1 MQNAIRRKMARSEL
15 NQAIRT
21 AFAGTKSIAYAEELT
36 DGMYNTAYTLT
47 LNDGKKVV
55 LKVAPDSSIQSM
67 RYEKGMMRC
76 EVEVL
81 RLLRARGDIP
91 VPEVYYYSGDQTDL
105 EYFIMEYMSG
115 VTFVK
120 VKKSLP
126 QEEREVIEAELGR
139 LNRLINDIEG
149 ERFGYYAL
157 QEQQGTEWPD
167 VLRSM
172 FGGILADARDAGVSL
187 PMTEDEIWSVLDQ
200 AQASLEEVKT
210 PCLVHWDLW
219 DGNVFIRDGRITGL
233 IDCERALWGDYLL
246 EFNFRTVSGQSAAF
260 LRGYGIEQLTPSE
273 KTRSQIYDL
282 YLVLILHI
290 ECAYRKYEDQRHIE
304 WATKLLKTT
313 WEGFT
318 RSEDK

>member
-1 MQNAIRRKMARSEL
+1 MQNAIRRTMARSEL

-47 LNDGKKVV
+47 LSDGMKVV

-81 RLLRARGDIP
+81 RLLRERGDIP
-91 VPEVYYYSGDQTDL
+91 VPEVYYYSGDQTNL

-115 VTFVK
+115 EPFVK
-120 VKKSLP
+120 VKKALP
-126 QEEREVIEAELGR
+126 QEEREAIEAELGH

-157 QEQQGTEWPD
+157 QEQQGTDWPD
-167 VLRSM
+167 VLRAM
-172 FGGILADARDAGVSL
+172 FDGILADARDAEVAL
-187 PMTEDEIWSVLDQ
+187 PMSENEIWALLERSHD
-200 AQASLEEVKT
+200 SLAEVKT

-219 DGNVFIRDGRITGL
+219 DGNVFVQDGRITGL

-246 EFNFRTVSGQSAAF
+246 EYNFRTVSGQSAAF
-260 LRGYGIEQLTPSE
+260 LRGYDKEQLTPSE
-273 KTRSQIYDL
+273 KTRIQIYDL

-304 WATKLLKTT
+304 WVANLLQKT
-313 WEGFT
+313 WDGFT

>member
-1 MQNAIRRKMARSEL
+1 MENAIRRTMARSEL

-47 LNDGKKVV
+47 LSDGMKVV

-81 RLLRARGDIP
+81 RLLRESGDIP
-91 VPEVYYYSGDQTDL
+91 VPEVYYYSGEQTNL

-115 VTFVK
+115 ETFVK

-126 QEEREVIEAELGR
+126 QEEREAIEAALGR

-157 QEQQGTEWPD
+157 REQQGTDWPD

-172 FGGILADARDAGVSL
+172 FDGILADARDAGVDL
-187 PMTEDEIWSVLDQ
+187 PMTEDEIWSLLDQ
-200 AQASLEEVKT
+200 AQESLAEVKK

-219 DGNVFIRDGRITGL
+219 DGNVFIQDGCITGL

-246 EFNFRTVSGQSAAF
+246 EYNFREVSGQSSAF

-290 ECAYRKYEDQRHIE
+290 ECAYRKYEDQKHIE
-304 WATKLLKTT
+304 WVANLLQKT
-313 WEGFT
+313 WDGFT

>member
-1 MQNAIRRKMARSEL
+1 MARSEL

-47 LNDGKKVV
+47 LSDGMKVV

-81 RLLRARGDIP
+81 RLLRECGDIP
-91 VPEVYYYSGDQTDL
+91 VPEVYYYSGEQTNL

-115 VTFVK
+115 ETFVK

-126 QEEREVIEAELGR
+126 QEEREAIEAELGR

-157 QEQQGTEWPD
+157 REQQGTEWPD

-172 FGGILADARDAGVSL
+172 FDGILADARDTGVDL

-200 AQASLEEVKT
+200 AQESLAEVKK

-219 DGNVFIRDGRITGL
+219 DGNVFIQDGCITGL

-246 EFNFRTVSGQSAAF
+246 EYNFRAVSGQSAAF

-304 WATKLLKTT
+304 WVANLLQKT
-313 WEGFT
+313 WDGFT